1 MGLSAL
7 EKILTSQAA
16 TIIVLGVG
24 IVWLARRY
32 LEQVRRN
39 IEQVRRN
46 IELSDRIIKIF
57 ELRAEKSEKNNP
69 ENNS

>member
-32 LEQVRRN
+32 LEQLRRN
-39 IEQVRRN
+39 M
-46 IELSDRIIKIF
+46 ELSDRIIKIF
-57 ELRAEKSEKNNP
+57 ELRAEKSEKNNLK
-69 ENNS
+69 NNS

>member
-32 LEQVRRN
+32 LEQLRRN
-39 IEQVRRN
+39 M
-46 IELSDRIIKIF
+46 ELSDRIIKIF
-57 ELRAEKSEKNNP
+57 ELRAEKSEKNN
-69 ENNS
+69 S